1 MFVKFETSSTVA
13 RKGFR
18 AFIHRIG
25 KLISLK
31 ISEKIAKGENQNY
44 FILSIITDDNCQYW
58 KNLQDMTLSSPNYPK
73 WYNADGVGCEWLI
86 SAPEGF
92 IIALE
97 FNHFHV
103 SNLLDF
109 VKIFVTVLYTN
120 FITH

>member
-1 MFVKFETSSTVA
+1 MQ
-13 RKGFR
+13 
-18 AFIHRIG
+18 
-25 KLISLK
+25 
-31 ISEKIAKGENQNY
+31 EKIKII
-44 FILSIITDDNCQYW
+44 FSSIITDDNCQYW

-103 SNLLDF
+103 RYLLDF
-109 VKIFVTVLYTN
+109 VKKFATFFS
-120 FITH
+120 FISYGMMTFYHYMMELVIKQKN